1 MEILDC
7 TFRDGGYQTDWH
19 FRHSLVQAYLSA
31 VETSGI
37 KLVEFGFRSPFDSNT
52 SGAHAFTTERYINS
66 FEIPPSLDLGVMI
79 NAKDFISGGKFSGSS
94 LQACFPKHDQ
104 SLNFVRIASDFDDL
118 GVAIEIHE
126 KLKSQGL
133 EVHINLMK
141 ASEFNPDFNKTEVR
155 RIVDL
160 LNSIELTNLTF
171 ADTFG
176 QMTPKD
182 TESLIRAFASNLGAQ
197 LGVHMHDNMGLAFA
211 NTLAAASS
219 GAEFVD
225 STIAGI
231 GRGPGNL
238 RTEFL
243 GSVFKAYENELNDLL
258 LLAST
263 EFEPLKSEL
272 GWGASSLYYLA
283 AVHSIHPTY
292 IQELTSG
299 KRYVVEDVL
308 RAISTLTNLDSRK
321 FSRDTLERA
330 SLKPSSQYSVSTDT
344 SELLSAGWC
353 EGKEVF
359 LIGSGESLD
368 SLGENLDFF
377 LEDLGNAVVVALNL
391 KPRIDPSHVNYF
403 IINDPLKF
411 AIDANEIRHEV
422 TVITPFET
430 ESSSKTV
437 FFSGLNSIQN
447 RHEAGFPDQTTLSYA
462 LSVLNFG
469 RPKSVSLIGF
479 DGFSDSTERHRL
491 NQQVIDE
498 FRTDHGME
506 IFFSTPTL
514 YSGMRKSVFS
524 L

>member
-37 KLVEFGFRSPFDSNT
+37 EFVEFGFRSPFDSNT

-66 FEIPPSLDLGVMI
+66 FEIPSRLKIGVMI
-79 NAKDFISGGKFSGSS
+79 NAKDFISGGDFSESS

-104 SLNFVRIASDFDDL
+104 SINFVRIASDFEEL
-118 GVAIEIHE
+118 GVAMEIHE
-126 KLKSQGL
+126 KLRSQGL
-133 EVHINLMK
+133 QVHINLMK
-141 ASEFNPDFNKTEVR
+141 ASELSPDFNKTEVG
-155 RIVDL
+155 RIIDL
-160 LNSIELTNLTF
+160 LNSIELSNLTF

-182 TESLIRAFASNLGAQ
+182 TESLICAFASNLGAK

-211 NTLAAASS
+211 NTLSAVSN

-243 GSVFKAYENELNDLL
+243 GSVFKAYENELNELL

-263 EFEPLKSEL
+263 EFEPLKSDL

-283 AVHSIHPTY
+283 ALHSIHPTY

-299 KRYVVEDVL
+299 KQYVVEDVL
-308 RAISTLTNLDSRK
+308 RAIATLTDIDSRK
-321 FSRDTLERA
+321 FSRDTLERI
-330 SLKPSSQYSVSTDT
+330 SLKPSNHFSVSNET

-353 EGKEVF
+353 EGKEIF

-368 SLGENLDFF
+368 TLGENVDFI
-377 LEDLGNAVVVALNL
+377 LEGLGNSLVIALNL
-391 KPRIDPSHVNYF
+391 KPRIDSRYVNYF

-411 AIDANEIRHEV
+411 AIDDGEISREA
-422 TVITPFET
+422 TAITPFRA

-437 FFSGLNSIQN
+437 FFSGFNQKPN
-447 RHEAGFPDQTTLSYA
+447 RHETMFPHQTSLSYA
-462 LSVLNFG
+462 LSALDFG

-479 DGFSDSTERHRL
+479 DGYTDSSERHRL

-498 FRTDHGME
+498 FINDRGME

-514 YSGMRKSVFS
+514 YSGKRKSVFS